1 MTTRSALV
9 ATASASLLLL
19 ATTLS
24 AQTTDASAASA
35 GVSKVRI
42 VRLSETKGQVQ
53 LDRNNGR
60 GFEPG
65 ITNLPIVE
73 NSKLKTGEGVAEI
86 EFEDNSSLRV
96 APNSIVEFPQL
107 ERMANGGTASTVH
120 ITQGMVYVSLLKSNN
135 NQFNRHLRR

>member
-1 MTTRSALV
+1 M
-9 ATASASLLLL
+9 L

-24 AQTTDASAASA
+24 AQTTDASAPSS

-42 VRLSETKGQVQ
+42 VRLSESKGQVQ
-53 LDRNNGR
+53 LDRNIGR

-96 APNSIVEFPQL
+96 APNSIVEFPAAGADGHG
-107 ERMANGGTASTVH
+107 RDC
-120 ITQGMVYVSLLKSNN
+120 VYGPCGPGHDLCEPGEVE
-135 NQFNRHLRR
+135 